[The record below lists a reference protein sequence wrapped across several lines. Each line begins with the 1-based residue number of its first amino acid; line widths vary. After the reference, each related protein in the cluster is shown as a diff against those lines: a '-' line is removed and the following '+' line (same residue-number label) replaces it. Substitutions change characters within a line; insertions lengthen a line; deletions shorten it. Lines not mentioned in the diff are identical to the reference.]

1 MNSTFEAPQ
10 LEVRPA
16 PNRPDQHPLHEEHVR
31 SAASQ
36 PSPSI
41 AAAATPADVLTQ
53 QYHVAEINHKKMMD
67 QLGKALRIAVETTP
81 ADGIT
86 PAMQTRLMWRL
97 LTAG

>member
-1 MNSTFEAPQ
+1 M
-10 LEVRPA
+10 EV
-16 PNRPDQHPLHEEHVR
+16 DQPTPFPPGSR
-31 SAASQ
+31 AD

-41 AAAATPADVLTQ
+41 AAASSAATPADGLTQ
-53 QYHVAEINHKKMMD
+53 QHDVAEINHKKMMD